1 MLIIILETVNLCR
14 SGYLNG
20 RELGMTMIQQSKPRV
35 SSNLS
40 ELEAG
45 PAFLRGNGSRG
56 SGQPSKGVNGIKVR
70 LGLRKEVI

>member
-35 SSNLS
+35 ITICLNLKLTLLYS
-40 ELEAG
+40 AETAAEALDSLQKELMV
-45 PAFLRGNGSRG
+45 L
-56 SGQPSKGVNGIKVR
+56 K
-70 LGLRKEVI
+70 